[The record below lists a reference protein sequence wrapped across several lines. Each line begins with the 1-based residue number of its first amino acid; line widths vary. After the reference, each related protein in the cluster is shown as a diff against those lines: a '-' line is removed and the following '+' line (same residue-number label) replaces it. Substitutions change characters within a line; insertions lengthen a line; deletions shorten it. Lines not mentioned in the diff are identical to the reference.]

1 MLGTVEQE
9 QVQGEHDVL
18 HKIPGGGWSQ
28 RRYQARVEDSWQHN
42 ATDVANELA
51 NVIRRHKP
59 ELVFLCGDPQAMAAL
74 LDHAAPE
81 LRARIVELDTG
92 GRAAGTSNA
101 AEQKAIEDAVFEHRT
116 AERRQLLDRLGG
128 ALAREQEAV
137 QGLDDT
143 IEVLRRGQVDE
154 LVLHDD
160 PSSTKHLVGGHRPV
174 TLGRTAADARAAGAV
189 DARQER
195 ADAVLLGAL
204 VAADGGITLLHPLDM
219 ELTDGIGAL
228 LRWSD
233 RATPHSHTAS
243 MPGHGEAPGQGHR

>member
-1 MLGTVEQE
+1 
-9 QVQGEHDVL
+9 
-18 HKIPGGGWSQ
+18 
-28 RRYQARVEDSWQHN
+28 
-42 ATDVANELA
+42 
-51 NVIRRHKP
+51 
-59 ELVFLCGDPQAMAAL
+59 MAAL

-116 AERRQLLDRLGG
+116 AERQQLLDRLGG

-143 IEVLRRGQVDE
+143 IGVLRRGQVDE

-219 ELTDGIGAL
+219 ELNDGIGAL